1 MLDFHKTRA
10 TVITFEPI
18 KTNVN
23 DNNEP
28 ISTRSKSTQPLTRAG
43 KRTAAAKRGKTH
55 NLCKAAKHAAVVKR
69 REARKP
75 SRVSFNFTADWLKNC
90 TFTLINCRTWHDVL
104 KPIKS

>member
-28 ISTRSKSTQPLTRAG
+28 ISIRSKSTQPLTRAG
-43 KRTAAAKRGKTH
+43 KRTTAAKRGKTY
-55 NLCKAAKHAAVVKR
+55 NLCKARQYMQPLLSAGKRAKA
-69 REARKP
+69 KP
-75 SRVSFNFTADWLKNC
+75 RQF
-90 TFTLINCRTWHDVL
+90 
-104 KPIKS
+104 